1 VNQGQPR
8 HRTLLRAAAMFA
20 LLGLI
25 VLSLVMT
32 AIAVEHYP
40 AFFSQP
46 GARTYIAEP
55 ICALFAY
62 AVAIFFFLRP
72 HSTSWDRI
80 LSTALRFGPLTGA
93 LEIVNMGIEN
103 GIPSSIHTP
112 IAQIGFMLTIFL
124 LWGIAGGRTARG
136 CGSIRAGLLA
146 AIFSAGICMLIAVT
160 AGFLMEFF
168 LVPPDPAY
176 VATWGEFKR
185 SGWTDARAFA
195 LANTLDSGFTHLV
208 IAPIV
213 AGIFGGVASLLARL
227 LPSKA
232 TSVSS

>member
-1 VNQGQPR
+1 
-8 HRTLLRAAAMFA
+8 
-20 LLGLI
+20 
-25 VLSLVMT
+25 
-32 AIAVEHYP
+32 
-40 AFFSQP
+40 
-46 GARTYIAEP
+46 
-55 ICALFAY
+55 
-62 AVAIFFFLRP
+62 
-72 HSTSWDRI
+72 
-80 LSTALRFGPLTGA
+80 
-93 LEIVNMGIEN
+93 
-103 GIPSSIHTP
+103 
-112 IAQIGFMLTIFL
+112 
-124 LWGIAGGRTARG
+124 
-136 CGSIRAGLLA
+136 
-146 AIFSAGICMLIAVT
+146 MLIAVT